1 LFSVGPGLVYKSWTL
16 IIKKYVV
23 TMYLLIK
30 MFSSFFSY
38 RFSLSSFTDKDV
50 NNLKISKIPLLL
62 EKSHR

>member
-1 LFSVGPGLVYKSWTL
+1 MFSVGPGLVNKSWTL

-38 RFSLSSFTDKDV
+38 RFSLSLFTDKDV